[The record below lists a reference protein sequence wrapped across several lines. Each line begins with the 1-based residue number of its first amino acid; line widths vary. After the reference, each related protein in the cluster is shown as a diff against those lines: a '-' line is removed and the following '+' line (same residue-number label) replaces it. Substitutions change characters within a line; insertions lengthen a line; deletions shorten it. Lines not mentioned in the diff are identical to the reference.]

1 MPEMLCETLSVL
13 IVSSAERLN
22 ATMLSSLPENRYQP
36 ITMVLDASAASRML
50 LERPF
55 DLVIVNAPLPD
66 QFGTRFALD
75 VCEKTAAG
83 VLLLV
88 KAEHFADINARVSPY
103 GVLTL
108 SKPTSAGLFS
118 QSLQLLAATHARL
131 RRMEQKNASMEEKME
146 EIRMVNRAKWLLIEQ
161 LKMTE
166 QQAHRYIE
174 KQAMDRCI
182 TRRAV
187 AEQILATYR

>member
-1 MPEMLCETLSVL
+1 MPEMLYGTLSVL

-22 ATMLSSLPENRYQP
+22 ATMLSSLPESRYQP
-36 ITMVLDASAASRML
+36 ITAVPDASAASRML

-55 DLVIVNAPLPD
+55 DLVIVNTQLPD

-88 KAEHFADINARVSPY
+88 KAEHYADIDARVSPY

-131 RRMEQKNASMEEKME
+131 RRMEQKTASMEEKME

>member
-1 MPEMLCETLSVL
+1 MPEMLYGTLSVL

-22 ATMLSSLPENRYQP
+22 ATMLSSLPESRYQP
-36 ITMVLDASAASRML
+36 ITAVPDASAASRML

-55 DLVIVNAPLPD
+55 DLVIVNTPLPD
-66 QFGTRFALD
+66 QLGTRFALD

-88 KAEHFADINARVSPY
+88 KAEHYADIDARVSPY

-131 RRMEQKNASMEEKME
+131 RRMEQKTASMEEKME

>member
-1 MPEMLCETLSVL
+1 MPEMLYGTLSVL

-22 ATMLSSLPENRYQP
+22 ATMLSSFPESRYQP
-36 ITMVLDASAASRML
+36 ITAVPDASAASRML

-55 DLVIVNAPLPD
+55 DLVIVNTPLPD

-88 KAEHFADINARVSPY
+88 KAEHYADIDARVSPY

-131 RRMEQKNASMEEKME
+131 RRMEQKTASMEEKME

>member
-1 MPEMLCETLSVL
+1 MPEMLYGTLSVL

-22 ATMLSSLPENRYQP
+22 ATMLSSLPESRYQP
-36 ITMVLDASAASRML
+36 ITAVPDASAASRML

-55 DLVIVNAPLPD
+55 DLVIVNTPLPD

-88 KAEHFADINARVSPY
+88 KAEHYADIDARVSPY

-131 RRMEQKNASMEEKME
+131 RRMEQKTASMEEKME

-161 LKMTE
+161 FKMTE

>member
-1 MPEMLCETLSVL
+1 MPEMLYGTLSVL

-22 ATMLSSLPENRYQP
+22 ATMLSSLPESRYQP
-36 ITMVLDASAASRML
+36 ITAVPDASAASRML

-55 DLVIVNAPLPD
+55 DLVIVNTPLPD

-88 KAEHFADINARVSPY
+88 KAEHYADIDARVSPY

-118 QSLQLLAATHARL
+118 QSLQLLAATHASL
-131 RRMEQKNASMEEKME
+131 RRMEQKTASMEEKME

>member
-1 MPEMLCETLSVL
+1 MPEMLYGTLSVL

-22 ATMLSSLPENRYQP
+22 ATMLSSLPESRYQP
-36 ITMVLDASAASRML
+36 ITTVPDASAASRML

-55 DLVIVNAPLPD
+55 DLVIVNTPLPD

-88 KAEHFADINARVSPY
+88 KAEHYADIDARVSPY

-131 RRMEQKNASMEEKME
+131 RRMEQKTASMEEKME

>member
-1 MPEMLCETLSVL
+1 MPEMLYGTLSVL

-22 ATMLSSLPENRYQP
+22 ATMLSSLPESRYQP
-36 ITMVLDASAASRML
+36 ITAVPDASAASRML

-55 DLVIVNAPLPD
+55 DLVIVNTPLPD

-88 KAEHFADINARVSPY
+88 KAEHYADIDARVSPY

-108 SKPTSAGLFS
+108 SKPTSAGLFL

-131 RRMEQKNASMEEKME
+131 RRMEQKTASMEEKME

>member
-1 MPEMLCETLSVL
+1 MPEMLYGTLSVL

-22 ATMLSSLPENRYQP
+22 ATMLSSLPESRYQP
-36 ITMVLDASAASRML
+36 ITAVPAASAASRML

-55 DLVIVNAPLPD
+55 DLVIVNTPLPD

-88 KAEHFADINARVSPY
+88 KAEHYADIDARVSPY

-131 RRMEQKNASMEEKME
+131 RRMEQKTASMEEKME

>member
-1 MPEMLCETLSVL
+1 MPEMLYGTLSVL

-22 ATMLSSLPENRYQP
+22 ATMLSSLPESRYQP
-36 ITMVLDASAASRML
+36 ITAVPDASAASRML

-55 DLVIVNAPLPD
+55 DLVIVNTPLPD

-88 KAEHFADINARVSPY
+88 KAEHYADIDARVSPY

-108 SKPTSAGLFS
+108 SKPISAGLFS

-131 RRMEQKNASMEEKME
+131 RRMEQKTASMEEKME

>member
-1 MPEMLCETLSVL
+1 MPEMLYGTLSVL

-22 ATMLSSLPENRYQP
+22 ATMLSSLPESRYQP
-36 ITMVLDASAASRML
+36 ITAVPDASAASRML

-55 DLVIVNAPLPD
+55 DLVIVNTPLPD

-88 KAEHFADINARVSPY
+88 KAEHYADIDARVSPY

-108 SKPTSAGLFS
+108 SKPISAGLFS

-131 RRMEQKNASMEEKME
+131 RRMEQKTASMEEKME

-166 QQAHRYIE
+166 QQAHRYVE

>member
-1 MPEMLCETLSVL
+1 
-13 IVSSAERLN
+13 
-22 ATMLSSLPENRYQP
+22 
-36 ITMVLDASAASRML
+36 ML

-55 DLVIVNAPLPD
+55 DLVIVNTPLPD

-88 KAEHFADINARVSPY
+88 KAEHYADIDARVSPY

-131 RRMEQKNASMEEKME
+131 RRMEQKTASMEEKME

>member
-1 MPEMLCETLSVL
+1 MPEMLYGTLSVL

-22 ATMLSSLPENRYQP
+22 ATMLSSLPESRYQP
-36 ITMVLDASAASRML
+36 ITAVPDASAASRML

-55 DLVIVNAPLPD
+55 DLVIVNTPLPD

-83 VLLLV
+83 DLLLV
-88 KAEHFADINARVSPY
+88 KAEHYADIDARVSPY

-131 RRMEQKNASMEEKME
+131 RRMEQKTASMEEKME

>member
-1 MPEMLCETLSVL
+1 MPEMLYGTLSVL

-22 ATMLSSLPENRYQP
+22 ATMLSSLPESRYQP
-36 ITMVLDASAASRML
+36 ITAVPDASAASRML

-55 DLVIVNAPLPD
+55 DLVIVNTPVPD

-88 KAEHFADINARVSPY
+88 KAEHYADIDARVSPY

-131 RRMEQKNASMEEKME
+131 RRMEQKTASMEEKME

>member
-1 MPEMLCETLSVL
+1 MPEMLYGTLSVL

-22 ATMLSSLPENRYQP
+22 ATMLSSLPESRYQP
-36 ITMVLDASAASRML
+36 ITAVPDASAASRML

-55 DLVIVNAPLPD
+55 DLVIVNTPLPD

-88 KAEHFADINARVSPY
+88 RAEHYADIDARVSPY

-131 RRMEQKNASMEEKME
+131 RRMEQKTASMEEKME